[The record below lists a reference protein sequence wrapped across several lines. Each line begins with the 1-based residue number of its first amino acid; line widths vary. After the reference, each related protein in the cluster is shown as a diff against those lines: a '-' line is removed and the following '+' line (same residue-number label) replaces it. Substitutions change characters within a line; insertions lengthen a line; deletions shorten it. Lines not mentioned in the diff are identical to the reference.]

1 MKNFLFTNYKWLVAG
16 FLAFNLFVMPA
27 FAKLDPWGDEITETT
42 GTGLASFDA
51 IGLGNSDPRTI
62 ASKVIQ
68 VMLGFLGVIAVILIL
83 FGGFKWMTAAGN
95 DDKVDEAK
103 RLITAGVVG
112 LLIVLAAFA
121 VSVFVLNAL
130 LGATGGEAD
139 RISQPD

>member
-1 MKNFLFTNYKWLVAG
+1 MKKLLFMNYKWLVAG

-27 FAKLDPWGDEITETT
+27 FAKLDVWGDEITNTS
-42 GTGLASFDA
+42 GTGLNSFKE
-51 IGLGNSDPRTI
+51 IGMGNQDPRTI
-62 ASKVIQ
+62 ASNVIQ

-121 VSVFVLNAL
+121 VAVFVLNAL
-130 LGATGGEAD
+130 GGATKGDMDTIPQG
-139 RISQPD
+139 